1 MADIFGSEPI
11 EPNDDDNASTVTID
25 TLVGEGQKYK
35 TPSELAKAYH
45 NADAYIARAKQEKL
59 ELEAELKVL
68 RDLAEARNKNPE
80 PKKEEPPAHEQR
92 ETESRKENVDISEL
106 VRQELSNASAEK
118 TRADNINAAAEQ
130 MTKRFGS
137 PAKANEA
144 IRNKAQELGVSPEWL
159 QDAAAR
165 SPTAFFATMGITPE
179 ARSSSTPSYS
189 NDVRLPSSG
198 AGGMKNFKYFE
209 DLRKASPK
217 TYHSAEVQKQLF
229 AARRELG
236 DKFYTT

>member
-1 MADIFGSEPI
+1 MPDIFGSEPI
-11 EPNDDDNASTVTID
+11 EPSEDESTVTLN

-35 TPSELAKAYH
+35 TPDELAKAYA
-45 NADAYIARAKQEKL
+45 NADAYIAKSKAERLA
-59 ELEAELKVL
+59 LEAELKVL
-68 RDLAEARNKNPE
+68 KDLAEARNKTPE
-80 PKKEEPPAHEQR
+80 QPKEQPVTHEQR
-92 ETESRKENVDISEL
+92 EPEVRKENVDISEL
-106 VRQELSNASAEK
+106 VRQELSNADAERRK
-118 TRADNINAAAEQ
+118 ADNINAAAEQ

-144 IRNKAQELGVSPEWL
+144 IRNKATELGVSPEWL

-165 SPTAFFATMGITPE
+165 SPSAFYATMGITPDS
-179 ARSSSTPSYS
+179 RSHSTPSY
-189 NDVRLPSSG
+189 NTEVRLPSGSSG
-198 AGGMKNFKYFE
+198 QRNFKYFE

-236 DKFYTT
+236 DKFYT

>member
-1 MADIFGSEPI
+1 MPDIFGSEPI
-11 EPNDDDNASTVTID
+11 EPNDDESTITLA
-25 TLVGEGQKYK
+25 TLVGDGQKYK
-35 TPSELAKAYH
+35 TPDELAKAYH
-45 NADAYIARAKQEKL
+45 NADAYIAKTKQEKL

-80 PKKEEPPAHEQR
+80 PKKEDPPAPQPR
-92 ETESRKENVDISEL
+92 EEEVRKADVDISEL
-106 VRQELSNASAEK
+106 VRQELSNADAERRK
-118 TRADNINAAAEQ
+118 ADNINAAAEQ

-137 PAKANEA
+137 PSKANEA
-144 IRNKAQELGVSPEWL
+144 IRNKAKELGVSPEWL

-165 SPTAFFATMGITPE
+165 SPTAFYATMGITPDS
-179 ARSSSTPSYS
+179 RSSSTPSY
-189 NDVRLPSSG
+189 NTEVRLPSGQSG
-198 AGGMKNFKYFE
+198 LKNFRYFE

-236 DKFYTT
+236 DKFYT